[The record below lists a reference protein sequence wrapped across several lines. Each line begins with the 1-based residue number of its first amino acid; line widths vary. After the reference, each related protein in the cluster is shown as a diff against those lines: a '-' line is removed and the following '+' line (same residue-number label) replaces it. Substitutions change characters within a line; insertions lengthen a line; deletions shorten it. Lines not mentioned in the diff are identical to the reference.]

1 MLGNIVS
8 IASGA
13 KGYTGVIR
21 GEDGVRYPF
30 REGSVEERNR
40 LTIGSEVIFETGR
53 SEQSGKTEAVSV
65 RSTAGAA
72 PALMYGK
79 VIYINKTDRGFF
91 GFLIGA
97 DGSDYYFDDYCT
109 AIGDVIEKGS
119 LVQFDPNG
127 YSAVGKKKADYVQLA
142 EDMGGAS
149 MTGKVILLQKTERGF
164 FGFIVGTGGAEYYFT
179 KDYVAEGETIELGA
193 YVSFEPGPMSP
204 NGQPQAVWIRVVKA
218 PSGTPMT
225 GNVVFL
231 KKSSDDGF
239 YGFIAGDD
247 GVDYHFNEHGV
258 EEGFMPVRGSLVAF
272 ENSGIVC
279 KGRTEAL
286 RVRRAEPEERKAM
299 LLSIKKRPD
308 SGKRVPVSMRGRISQ
323 VKETADGFY
332 GFIEGRDGADYYFD
346 KAGIEGGS
354 AAVGQEVV
362 FEVGPSLYENKKCA
376 VRVRIAEETQPA
388 PAPAPVPVPAPVP
401 APAAA
406 FSDPFLIGR
415 VTCLKRSGKKF
426 FGFIE
431 AGAGQE
437 YYFDETGVAGTSRI
451 SNGAEVAFET
461 GRLAVNG
468 KPRAV
473 RIQPVAKA
481 KEAARAAANA
491 AKEAAKKA
499 AKEAE
504 EAAKE
509 AAKKAEEAA
518 KKAKEAAKAA
528 AEEKKKEAAKET
540 AKETAKEIVKEA
552 AKEESLTGR
561 VISKEKT
568 DTGFSGILAGGD
580 GTEYYFDETSGA
592 GGGELRRGAVA
603 AFEAGSD
610 VRDGRQKAVSV
621 RLVKDAPSV
630 PSRGQVV
637 FMRKFA
643 KGAYGFV
650 RREDGKECYFDKNDV
665 ESVGLVKVGSEV
677 VFESEP
683 APYSD
688 KERAVHVR
696 LVSEEAAAEEM
707 PKSVPAI
714 VPASAPKQTVKDSL
728 PESVSA
734 SAPKRP
740 AGESV
745 PASAPASAPKQTA
758 KAGVPAEAPEQM
770 TGEITFLKGAGAE
783 LHGFVRGADGTDYY
797 FDEKGI
803 SGGESLERGTKVAFE
818 KSFDRI
824 RKRPQ
829 ALRIGLIKP
838 AFGRPM
844 TGQVT
849 FAQQTPAGLL
859 GFIKGADGVD
869 YYFDENGLIEGSRA
883 AQNGAEVAFEIGGG
897 ALYGNVQALRVRLTT
912 ESVPMTGSVV
922 FIQKTPAGLL
932 GFIAGADGRNY
943 YFDETGVTDGSG
955 AAKNGT
961 EVTFDSGD
969 KILHGNIL
977 AVHVRCTAEKDAV
990 PMTGKIIRIKAVPSG
1005 VCGFIKGADG
1015 IESSFDESCVMKG
1028 SAPAIGAGVSFAR
1041 LAAPDGKT
1049 RAIRVRPEKKEET
1062 TD

>member
-13 KGYTGVIR
+13 KGYTGVIH
-21 GEDGVRYPF
+21 GDDGVRYPF
-30 REGSVEERNR
+30 SESSVEERSR
-40 LTIGSEVIFETGR
+40 LTIGSEVAFETAR
-53 SEQSGKTEAVSV
+53 SENSGKTEAVSV

-79 VIYINKTDRGFF
+79 ITYIKNTDAGFF
-91 GFLIGA
+91 GFLIGE
-97 DGSDYYFDDYCT
+97 DGISYYFDDYCT
-109 AIGDVIEKGS
+109 AIGDILEKGA

-127 YSAVGKKKADYVQLA
+127 FSFRGKKKADYVQLA
-142 EDMGGAS
+142 EDAGGAS
-149 MTGKVILLQKTERGF
+149 MTGKVIFLQKSARGF
-164 FGFIVGTGGAEYYFT
+164 FGFIAGADGTEYYFT
-179 KDYVAEGETIELGA
+179 KDYVAEGETVERGSD
-193 YVSFEPGPMSP
+193 VSFEAGPVSP
-204 NGQPQAVWIRVVKA
+204 NGQPQAVWLRVVKA

-225 GNVVFL
+225 GCVVFL
-231 KKSSDDGF
+231 KKAGKGF
-239 YGFIAGDD
+239 YGFINGDD
-247 GVDYHFNEHGV
+247 GIDYHFNENCL
-258 EEGFMPVRGSLVAF
+258 EEGFTPARGESVAF
-272 ENSGIVC
+272 EISDIVY
-279 KGRTEAL
+279 KGHVDAIH
-286 RVRRAEPEERKAM
+286 VHHAEPEERKIR
-299 LLSIKKRPD
+299 LRPEQKRPD
-308 SGKRVPVSMRGRISQ
+308 FKKRVPVSMRGRISQ

-388 PAPAPVPVPAPVP
+388 PVPVPAPVP

-406 FSDPFLIGR
+406 SSDPFLIGR
-415 VTCLKRSGKKF
+415 VTCLKRTGKKF

-431 AGAGQE
+431 AGDGQE

-473 RIQPVAKA
+473 RIQSVAKA
-481 KEAARAAANA
+481 KEAARAAAN
-491 AKEAAKKA
+491 AAKKA

-518 KKAKEAAKAA
+518 KAAEKAAKEAARKAKEAAEEAA
-528 AEEKKKEAAKET
+528 KEKEKEAAKEP

-603 AFEAGSD
+603 AFEAGTD
-610 VRDGRQKAVSV
+610 VRDGRRKAVSV
-621 RLVKDAPSV
+621 RLVKDAPSI

-714 VPASAPKQTVKDSL
+714 VPASAPK
-728 PESVSA
+728 
-734 SAPKRP
+734 RP

-783 LHGFVRGADGTDYY
+783 LHGFVRGADGIDYY

-803 SGGESLERGTKVAFE
+803 SGGENFERGTKVAFE

-943 YFDETGVTDGSG
+943 YFDEAGVTDGSG

-1028 SAPAIGAGVSFAR
+1028 SAPAIGSGVSFAR